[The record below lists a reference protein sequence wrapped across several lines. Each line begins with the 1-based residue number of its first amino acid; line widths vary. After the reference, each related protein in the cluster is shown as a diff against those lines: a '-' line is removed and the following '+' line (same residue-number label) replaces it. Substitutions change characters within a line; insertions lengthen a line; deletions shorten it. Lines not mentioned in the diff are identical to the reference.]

1 MKDSVVTIAE
11 LTDLRRVPLA
21 PGYNH
26 QLRYPE
32 LNNHPFTYWP
42 IPLHMLFVQNVPET
56 TMIDFIHT
64 ILFSGFNIRQALRI
78 QSQID
83 REDQSVRDPAVDGA
97 ALLIALERGEFHV
110 FRYLLGDEFV
120 NIWGAQHVFMIIDV
134 ISRERFI

>member
-1 MKDSVVTIAE
+1 
-11 LTDLRRVPLA
+11 
-21 PGYNH
+21 
-26 QLRYPE
+26 
-32 LNNHPFTYWP
+32 
-42 IPLHMLFVQNVPET
+42 MLFVQNVPET

-120 NIWGAQHVFMIIDV
+120 NIWGAQHLFMIIDV